1 MGLCFSLPELE
12 LISEAPVEMPGVSG
26 GVPWRAVIDFV
37 VMGHGSGYI
46 EQYLSSIR
54 RICTT
59 STPFIDQS
67 GLLAALL
74 WAALGKQYLCL
85 SEKVAQSCCPVVSK
99 RVDSWEFLAWVCIR
113 NDKNIKNPFPI
124 TVKPH
129 FFSVLSC
136 EGSLL
141 CSSSTES
148 YSHKPKAWKC
158 PPLFH
163 PFPNP
168 TLIPLG
174 PLLLLRPSS
183 RDVSLGVRQG
193 QILWRNTE
201 PLRGGVKTAA
211 LYSLC
216 DSTVNER
223 SAHWRDLRLQRR
235 SVGVVSLLPEL
246 HCAADLSRFS
256 AEPRQK
262 KITETS
268 SS

>member
-99 RVDSWEFLAWVCIR
+99 RVDSWEFLA
-113 NDKNIKNPFPI
+113 
-124 TVKPH
+124 
-129 FFSVLSC
+129 
-136 EGSLL
+136 
-141 CSSSTES
+141 
-148 YSHKPKAWKC
+148 
-158 PPLFH
+158 
-163 PFPNP
+163 
-168 TLIPLG
+168 
-174 PLLLLRPSS
+174 
-183 RDVSLGVRQG
+183 
-193 QILWRNTE
+193 
-201 PLRGGVKTAA
+201 
-211 LYSLC
+211 
-216 DSTVNER
+216 
-223 SAHWRDLRLQRR
+223 
-235 SVGVVSLLPEL
+235 
-246 HCAADLSRFS
+246 
-256 AEPRQK
+256 
-262 KITETS
+262 
-268 SS
+268 